1 MVSTLPV
8 LAKEVR
14 TYLVLTK
21 AMMKFP
27 SLDKWTLIL
36 HGFVK
41 TMDFGKGLGMNHR
54 SA

>member
-1 MVSTLPV
+1 MVFTQPV

-27 SLDKWTLIL
+27 SLDKWT
-36 HGFVK
+36 HGFAK
-41 TMDFGKGLGMNHR
+41 TMDFGKGLGMNHK